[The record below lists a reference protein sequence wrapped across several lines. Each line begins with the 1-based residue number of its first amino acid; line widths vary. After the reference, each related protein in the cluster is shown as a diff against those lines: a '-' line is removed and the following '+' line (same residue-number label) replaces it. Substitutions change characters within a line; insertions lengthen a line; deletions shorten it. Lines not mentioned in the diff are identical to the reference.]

1 MFELKKDPVVVV
13 SFTVLA
19 VGLLL
24 LCGLR
29 VITWQQALAGAGVLL
44 APSILG
50 RKSDAGSSSGPP
62 VLLVL
67 FLLGTS
73 CGITPKQAGG
83 GTDAACKVVEAFSD
97 SAAVESVCATAPELV
112 ELAAAAMAARADSGA
127 RSVRTCKI
135 IPDTTTC
142 ATNAEMLAGIR
153 AVRARR

>member
-19 VGLLL
+19 VGLGV
-24 LCGLR
+24 LCALR
-29 VITWQQALAGAGVLL
+29 VITWQQALAGLGVLL
-44 APSILG
+44 APSILA
-50 RKSDAGSSSGPP
+50 RKTDGGAAGPP
-62 VLLVL
+62 ALLVL
-67 FLLGTS
+67 VLLASS

-83 GTDAACKVVEAFSD
+83 ATDAGCKVVEAFAD

-112 ELAAAAMAARADSGA
+112 ELAAVAMAARADSGA
-127 RSVRTCKI
+127 RSARTCKI

-142 ATNAEMLAGIR
+142 ATNAETLAGIR